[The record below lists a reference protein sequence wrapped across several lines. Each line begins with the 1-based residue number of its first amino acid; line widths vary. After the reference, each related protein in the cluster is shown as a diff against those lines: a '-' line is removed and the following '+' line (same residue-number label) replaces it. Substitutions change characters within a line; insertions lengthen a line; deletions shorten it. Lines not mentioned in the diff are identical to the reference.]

1 MGDEG
6 GGRRQGVRKGDGSG
20 GEEGGRGPR
29 KGDGGGGE
37 EGGRGRG
44 KEMEGEVRREAGG
57 EERRWRGR

>member
-1 MGDEG
+1 M
-6 GGRRQGVRKGDGSG
+6 RKGDGSG

-44 KEMEGEVRREAGG
+44 KEMEVEVRREAGG